1 MSVAVIVLCC
11 GFQSSSSFP
20 LEKGERPQRP
30 QRPFHMLSNHFSN
43 LKTAGLCQQQK
54 VKNYFRRDFKKFSN
68 RMISPCKWLFII
80 DLRVNFIALLYSFF
94 YKSYVLIKQNI
105 IRICGLQQWI
115 PRVLCWI
122 NIALWDSFSW
132 NASVYA
138 SQYDRS
144 PQRHRFEQRWNYLI
158 IFSIKQKIL
167 KQTSLHWTPKLIFG
181 CFLVCLVGFLLRN
194 KYGYIC
200 MCTICAVA

>member
-1 MSVAVIVLCC
+1 MIFFFKAP
-11 GFQSSSSFP
+11 FRRK
-20 LEKGERPQRP
+20 EKY
-30 QRPFHMLSNHFSN
+30 FIHCYLMHFSN
-43 LKTAGLCQQQK
+43 LKIADLCQQQK

-68 RMISPCKWLFII
+68 RMISLCKCY
-80 DLRVNFIALLYSFF
+80 LLYISELILLRCYILY

-144 PQRHRFEQRWNYLI
+144 PQRHRFEQRWTYLI

-167 KQTSLHWTPKLIFG
+167 KQASLHWTLEVNIWLF
-181 CFLVCLVGFLLRN
+181 VCLVLS
-194 KYGYIC
+194 
-200 MCTICAVA
+200 